1 MSDLEAVLAHVDV
14 QAHDYVARLMEYVRQ
29 PSISAQRIGMD
40 EAAMLAC
47 DIISE
52 RLGMEAEL
60 LPTAGFPCILAR
72 HGPIPDKPTV
82 LIYGHYDVQPPEPY
96 EAWLSPP
103 FEPTIRN
110 GRVYAR
116 GVGDNKAQHFAH
128 ILALEAW
135 HTVHGSFPCNVILML
150 EGEEEVGSPNLAG
163 FVREHRERLAADFV
177 VISDGHLHESG
188 QPVIC
193 FGNRGFVSFELH
205 ARTGSRDAHSGN
217 FGGVM
222 PNAIWSLVHLL
233 GTMKNADGYI
243 TIAGLHD
250 QVVPPSNRER
260 AATDALPVD
269 LGAVQSTLGFRA
281 IDRPEDRPYYDRLM
295 FHPTLTING
304 LHGGYEGEGSK
315 AVIPATAFA
324 KCDMRLVSG
333 QTPEYVMRCVAD
345 HVHAFAPD
353 VEFRPLQGTPPAR
366 TPIDSPYATY
376 LIEAVRAVCGSK
388 PLIQA
393 SLGATLPTHVF
404 STILGLPTFLL
415 PFANADEANHAPNE
429 NISIDCFMS
438 GIRISAALFAALGR
452 SIRMTRKDPSHDP
465 DNLRS
470 G

>member
-1 MSDLEAVLAHVDV
+1 MTDLAAVLAHIDDHAGSYVD
-14 QAHDYVARLMEYVRQ
+14 RLIDYVRQ
-29 PSISAQRIGMD
+29 PSISAQRTGMD
-40 EAAMLAC
+40 EAAALAC
-47 DIISE
+47 DIIST
-52 RLGMEAEL
+52 RLGMQAEL
-60 LPTAGFPCILAR
+60 LPTAGFPCIVAR
-72 HGPIPDKPTV
+72 HAPIAGKPTV

-96 EAWLSPP
+96 DAWLSPP

-110 GRVYAR
+110 GRIYAR

-128 ILALEAW
+128 ILALEA
-135 HTVHGSFPCNVILML
+135 HLAVHGAFPCNVILML
-150 EGEEEVGSPNLAG
+150 EGEEEIGSPSLAG
-163 FVREHRERLAADFV
+163 FVSENRDRLGADFV

-188 QPVIC
+188 EPVIC

-233 GTMKNADGYI
+233 GTMKDADGRI
-243 TIAGLHD
+243 TIDGLHD
-250 QVVPPSNRER
+250 RITSPSNRER

-269 LGAVQSTLGFRA
+269 IEAVRATLGFRSL
-281 IDRPEDRPYYDRLM
+281 DMPENRPYYDRLM

-304 LHGGYEGEGSK
+304 LHGGYEGEGTK

-324 KCDMRLVSG
+324 KCDIRLVAG
-333 QTPEYVMRCVAD
+333 QTPEHVMGCVAD
-345 HVHAFAPD
+345 HIRKFAPD
-353 VEFRPLQGTPPAR
+353 VEFRPRQGTPPAK
-366 TPIDSPYATY
+366 TPINSPYATY
-376 LIEAVRAVCGSK
+376 IVDAVKAIHGAE

-429 NISIDCFMS
+429 NITIECFLN
-438 GIRISAALFAALGR
+438 GIRTAAALFAAVGR
-452 SIRMTRKDPSHDP
+452 PNHSDERGLCS
-465 DNLRS
+465 
-470 G
+470 